1 MVEESISRA
10 YVKLI
15 RTAERFI
22 YIENQYFLG
31 SAYAWHTDSEVRLHS
46 HLSLS
51 LSHQVQCHHTIPAE
65 IAEKVSEKILEGKQ
79 FCAYIVIP
87 LHPEGDPAASA
98 TQEILA
104 WQVKFFEEDVVWDC
118 FGFVRCCCCWIKT
131 VIVVSL
137 RVFHV
142 TI

>member
-31 SAYAWHTDSEVRLHS
+31 SAYAWHTDSEVRLHF

-51 LSHQVQCHHTIPAE
+51 LSPPGAVPSHDP
-65 IAEKVSEKILEGKQ
+65 SRNRGKG
-79 FCAYIVIP
+79 FR
-87 LHPEGDPAASA
+87 
-98 TQEILA
+98 
-104 WQVKFFEEDVVWDC
+104 ED
-118 FGFVRCCCCWIKT
+118 
-131 VIVVSL
+131 S
-137 RVFHV
+137 
-142 TI
+142 

>member
-1 MVEESISRA
+1 M
-10 YVKLI
+10 
-15 RTAERFI
+15 
-22 YIENQYFLG
+22 
-31 SAYAWHTDSEVRLHS
+31 
-46 HLSLS
+46 
-51 LSHQVQCHHTIPAE
+51 QCHHTIPAE

-104 WQVKFFEEDVVWDC
+104 WQVKFIEEDVVLGS
-118 FGFVRCCCCWIKT
+118 FGFVCCFSCWIRT

-137 RVFHV
+137 RVIHV
-142 TI
+142 QISLFNCPTQL